1 LAKIPTFTYV
11 YEHGVHRYQ
20 FPEAPLP
27 DVSITIEAPEYDKFS
42 RLMATVTAHIGGF
55 EANPARLNLLD
66 QQQRVDFASVAA
78 TLDGQ
83 IPWHPYLLVA
93 VPDLR
98 KRLAEQQTS
107 GTFGADTISQPP
119 ADPWPKLHHQAYH
132 GLAGIITMAIDP
144 YSEADQ
150 VAVLLNILTAF
161 GNVVGLGPHFQVEH
175 TKHSLRLF
183 AVLVGETSKAR
194 KGLFWSTPRYIF
206 SCIDEAWAQDRVT
219 AGLSSGEGL
228 IYAVRDERWEKQPI
242 REKSRVVDYQLVM
255 VDAGVADKRL
265 LLIEEEFAQ
274 ALKVMAREGNILSPI
289 MRQAWDSGHLHPLTK
304 SNPIRATGAHIS
316 IVAHITMMELLRLF
330 TDIEM
335 ANGYGNRFLWAL
347 VRRSKM
353 IPNPTGMPTS
363 ELNPLIIKLQK
374 AINIAKNLGEMRRDS
389 ETEQRWVDIYPELSQ
404 GKPGLLGAL
413 TARAEAQVMRLAAIY
428 AAIDGTAVIQ
438 LPHLEAALAVWRY
451 SKASARYIFGS
462 NTGDAIAD
470 RILSALDEQGHLD
483 LTAISLLFDKNVQRA
498 RIQRALPFLVEL
510 NVVET
515 LTIKNPKGGRPATIV
530 RRT

>member
-1 LAKIPTFTYV
+1 
-11 YEHGVHRYQ
+11 
-20 FPEAPLP
+20 
-27 DVSITIEAPEYDKFS
+27 
-42 RLMATVTAHIGGF
+42 
-55 EANPARLNLLD
+55 
-66 QQQRVDFASVAA
+66 
-78 TLDGQ
+78 
-83 IPWHPYLLVA
+83 
-93 VPDLR
+93 
-98 KRLAEQQTS
+98 
-107 GTFGADTISQPP
+107 
-119 ADPWPKLHHQAYH
+119 
-132 GLAGIITMAIDP
+132 
-144 YSEADQ
+144 
-150 VAVLLNILTAF
+150 
-161 GNVVGLGPHFQVEH
+161 
-175 TKHSLRLF
+175 
-183 AVLVGETSKAR
+183 
-194 KGLFWSTPRYIF
+194 
-206 SCIDEAWAQDRVT
+206 
-219 AGLSSGEGL
+219 
-228 IYAVRDERWEKQPI
+228 
-242 REKSRVVDYQLVM
+242 
-255 VDAGVADKRL
+255 
-265 LLIEEEFAQ
+265 
-274 ALKVMAREGNILSPI
+274 
-289 MRQAWDSGHLHPLTK
+289 
-304 SNPIRATGAHIS
+304 
-316 IVAHITMMELLRLF
+316 MELLRLF

-470 RILSALDEQGHLD
+470 RILSALDEQGYLD
-483 LTAISLLFDKNVQRA
+483 LTAISLLFDKNVQRG
-498 RIQRALPFLVEL
+498 RIQRALAFLVEL